1 MVRKLGGSYT
11 RGMTRNYKALSEKE
25 KETLRLLLAGHDAK
39 SMARHFGLSIHT
51 VNERLREAR
60 RKLAVS
66 SSREAAR
73 LLHEIEE
80 QAPQSLGDNTLGDAT
95 APHQAQQN
103 GPPAQEIG
111 RRGRPGWIAGG
122 IAMLLSLTLAAALA
136 AGSTDPIPQPTSAAA
151 DAAPHSTAETEA
163 VAAAR
168 HWLELVD
175 ARDWKAS
182 YDLTTRAF
190 RNSNTLDG
198 WTKAALG
205 VHGKFGPAS
214 SRVLLSAEETPAPPD
229 GNVVVKFRAHYA
241 NKPEGSELLTL
252 VREDG
257 VWKVSG
263 IYVG

>member
-1 MVRKLGGSYT
+1 
-11 RGMTRNYKALSEKE
+11 MTNYQALSEKE

-39 SMARHFGLSIHT
+39 SMARHFGLSVHT

-73 LLHEIEE
+73 LLHEIEG
-80 QAPQSLGDNTLGDAT
+80 QTPQSLGDKALRDAAT
-95 APHQAQQN
+95 TNQAQPA
-103 GPPAQEIG
+103 GSPAQDSG
-111 RRGRPGWIAGG
+111 HRGHPGWIAGG
-122 IAMLLSLTLAAALA
+122 IAMFLSLTLAAALA
-136 AGSTDPIPQPTSAAA
+136 ASGGAGPVAQPTVAAA
-151 DAAPHSTAETEA
+151 DAVPHSTAETEA

-190 RNSNTLDG
+190 RTSNTLDG
-198 WTKAALG
+198 WTSAALG

-214 SRVLLSAEETPAPPD
+214 SRELLSVEETPAPPD

-241 NKPEGSELLTL
+241 NKAEGSELLTL

-263 IYVG
+263 IYAA

>member
-1 MVRKLGGSYT
+1 
-11 RGMTRNYKALSEKE
+11 MTGNHLALSEKE

-39 SMARHFGLSIHT
+39 SMARHFGLSVHT

-73 LLHEIEE
+73 LLHEIEG
-80 QAPQSLGDNTLGDAT
+80 QTPQSLGDKALLDA
-95 APHQAQQN
+95 AVQDQEQPFGLPAQQS
-103 GPPAQEIG
+103 GH
-111 RRGRPGWIAGG
+111 RGRPGWIAGG

-136 AGSTDPIPQPTSAAA
+136 VAGGASPVAPSSVPAA
-151 DAAPHSTAETEA
+151 DAAPLTVAETEA

-190 RNSNTLDG
+190 RTSNTLDG
-198 WTKAALG
+198 WTQAALG

-229 GNVVVKFRAHYA
+229 GNVVVKFRARYA

-252 VREDG
+252 VHEDG

-263 IYVG
+263 IYIA

>member
-1 MVRKLGGSYT
+1 
-11 RGMTRNYKALSEKE
+11 MTGNYQALSEKE

-39 SMARHFGLSIHT
+39 SMARHFGLSVHT

-73 LLHEIEE
+73 LLHEIEG
-80 QAPQSLGDNTLGDAT
+80 QAPQSFGDRALGDVA
-95 APHQAQQN
+95 AQDQRQPLV
-103 GPPAQEIG
+103 PPAGESGQ
-111 RRGRPGWIAGG
+111 RGRTGWIAGG

-136 AGSTDPIPQPTSAAA
+136 AAGGPVPVAQSASPDADAIAHSAAE
-151 DAAPHSTAETEA
+151 TAA

-182 YDLTTRAF
+182 YGLTSRSF
-190 RNSNTLDG
+190 RTSNTLDG
-198 WTKAALG
+198 WTQAALG
-205 VHGKFGPAS
+205 VHDKFGPAS
-214 SRVLLSAEETPAPPD
+214 SRVLVSAEETPAPPD
-229 GNVVVKFRAHYA
+229 GNVVVKFRARYT
-241 NKPEGSELLTL
+241 NKPEGSEVLTL

-257 VWKVSG
+257 AWKVSG

>member
-1 MVRKLGGSYT
+1 
-11 RGMTRNYKALSEKE
+11 MTGKYQALSEKE

-39 SMARHFGLSIHT
+39 SMARHFGLSVHT

-73 LLHEIEE
+73 LLHEIEG
-80 QAPQSLGDNTLGDAT
+80 QAPESLGDKALGAVGVID
-95 APHQAQQN
+95 QAQPSD
-103 GPPAQEIG
+103 PPAQDSG

-122 IAMLLSLTLAAALA
+122 IAMFLSLTLAGALVA
-136 AGSTDPIPQPTSAAA
+136 AGGTDPIPQPTFAAA
-151 DAAPHSTAETEA
+151 NAAPHSTAETEA

-175 ARDWKAS
+175 ARDWTTS

-190 RNSNTLDG
+190 RTSNTLDG

-214 SRVLLSAEETPAPPD
+214 SRELLSAEQTPAPPD
-229 GNVVVKFRAHYA
+229 GNVVVKFRARYA
-241 NKPEGSELLTL
+241 NHPEGSELLTL

-263 IYVG
+263 IYIG